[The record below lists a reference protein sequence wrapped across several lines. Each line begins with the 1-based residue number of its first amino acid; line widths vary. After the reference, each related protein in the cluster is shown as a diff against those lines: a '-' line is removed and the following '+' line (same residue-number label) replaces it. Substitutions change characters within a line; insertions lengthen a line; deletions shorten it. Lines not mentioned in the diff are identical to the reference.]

1 MRVTK
6 ILALAVFGSGL
17 ALNGAAA
24 QGKIWD
30 TVRIATEGAYPPWN
44 FSRPDGT
51 LDGFEIELAN
61 DLCARMRVKCQI
73 VAQDWDGMIPALNA
87 GKYDAVMA
95 GMDITEKRLEILN
108 FSRPYANEPASF
120 GVGKSGPLAKLP
132 GDGVRYDLTANPA
145 EGAKVI
151 EAMKPFLKGLTIG
164 VQVSTNHA
172 VFLDTYLRGAVE
184 VRAYKTTQQHDLDL
198 LAGRI
203 DAIFGSMS
211 ALRAAFENADFADFK
226 MAGAQFS
233 GGVFGRGAG
242 VGLRK
247 SDPELKRMFDDA
259 IAAAI
264 AEGTLQ
270 KLSLKWFKA
279 DLTPKD

>member
-1 MRVTK
+1 MSITK
-6 ILALAVFGSGL
+6 ILALVLNAML
-17 ALNGAAA
+17 ALSSAAA
-24 QGKIWD
+24 QGKTWD
-30 TVRIATEGAYPPWN
+30 TVQIATEGAYPPWN
-44 FSRPDGT
+44 FSRPDGS
-51 LDGFEIELAN
+51 LDGFEVELAN
-61 DLCARMRVKCQI
+61 DLCARMKVKCRI

-95 GMDITEKRLEILN
+95 GMDITEKRLEVLN

-120 GVGKSGPLAKLP
+120 GVSKSGPLAKLP

-145 EGAKVI
+145 EAMKVI
-151 EAMKPFLKGLTIG
+151 EVMKPLLKGMSVG

-172 VFLDTYLRGAVE
+172 IFLDTYFKGAVE

-203 DAIFGSMS
+203 DAIFGSLS
-211 ALRAAFENADFADFK
+211 ALRATFEGPDFADFT
-226 MAGAQFS
+226 MAGAQFL
-233 GGVFGRGAG
+233 GGVFGRGVG

-259 IAAAI
+259 IAAAS
-264 AEGTLQ
+264 ADGTLQ

-279 DLTPKD
+279 DLTPKE